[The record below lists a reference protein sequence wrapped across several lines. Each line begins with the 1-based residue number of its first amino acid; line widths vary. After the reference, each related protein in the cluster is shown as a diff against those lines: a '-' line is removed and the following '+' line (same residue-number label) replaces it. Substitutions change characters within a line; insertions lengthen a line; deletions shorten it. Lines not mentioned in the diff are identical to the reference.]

1 MQRTFTRLL
10 FLGTVFFSVQSYGQF
25 APYYTHYMLN
35 KLAYN
40 PATAGEKDA
49 ICISGLSHTQWL
61 GQVAQD
67 PSGFDLANSDATN
80 PGVNPTTQTISIT
93 APILKNRN
101 LGVGFVAINDKIGYL
116 TTLYLRGSLAYKHG
130 FGRRLPAGNK
140 RGYTYDQTLSI
151 GMDFGMVNLTQD
163 GEKYIPIDPND
174 PRIPRIK
181 VSDGSFDIGAGIYYT
196 NQSLF
201 DGFYTGISMA
211 HLTKPVVTAEN
222 AFSFSTDRYIHFL
235 AGSEHDLGSI
245 ALLPSVMVRT
255 LGGAGVQ
262 VDLSARVR
270 VGQKLVLGAGVR
282 SRDAIYLMLGYYIKN
297 NLYAGY
303 SYDFNALS
311 PSTLGYTKAGTHEI
325 FISYCFDLS
334 IKIEPKPLK
343 PRYNVRYLE
352 GYTL

>member
-49 ICISGLSHTQWL
+49 ICVNALSHTQWL
-61 GQVAQD
+61 GQSAQD
-67 PSGFDLANSDATN
+67 PSGFDLGNSTATN
-80 PGVNPTTQTISIT
+80 SRVNPTTQSISIT
-93 APILKNRN
+93 APILKNKN
-101 LGVGFVAINDKIGYL
+101 LGLGFVAVNDKIGYL
-116 TTLYLRGSLAYKHG
+116 STLYLRGSVAYKHG
-130 FGRRLPAGNK
+130 FGRKIPSDNA
-140 RGYTYDQTLSI
+140 RGYNYDQTLSI

-163 GEKYIPIDPND
+163 GSKYMPIDPTD
-174 PRIPRIK
+174 PQIPNTK
-181 VSDGSFDIGAGIYYT
+181 VSDGSFDLGAGIYYS

-201 DGFYTGISMA
+201 NGFYTGISMA

-222 AFSFSTDRYIHFL
+222 AFSFTTERYIHFL

-245 ALLPSVMVRT
+245 SLLPSVMVRT
-255 LGGAGVQ
+255 LGGGGVQ
-262 VDLSARVR
+262 VDLSARAKM
-270 VGQKLVLGAGVR
+270 GQKLVLGAGVR
-282 SRDAIYLMLGYYIKN
+282 SGDAIYLMLGYYIKN

-311 PSTLGYTKAGTHEI
+311 SSTLKYTKAGTHEI
-325 FISYCFDLS
+325 FISYCFDMS
-334 IKIEPKPLK
+334 FTPPIKTVK

-352 GYTL
+352 GYSY

>member
-49 ICISGLSHTQWL
+49 ICINGLSHTQWL
-61 GQVAQD
+61 GQSAQD
-67 PSGFDLANSDATN
+67 PSGFDLGNSTATN

-101 LGVGFVAINDKIGYL
+101 LGLGFVAINDKIGYIN
-116 TTLYLRGSLAYKHG
+116 TLYLRGSVAYKHG
-130 FGRRLPAGNK
+130 FGRRLPSDNA
-140 RGYTYDQTLSI
+140 RGYTFDQTLSI
-151 GMDFGMVNLTQD
+151 GMDFGMINLTQD
-163 GEKYIPIDPND
+163 GTKYKPINPND
-174 PRIPRIK
+174 PLIPAVK
-181 VSDGSFDIGAGIYYT
+181 VSQGTFDVGAGIYYS

-201 DGFYTGISMA
+201 DGFYSGISMA
-211 HLTKPVVTAEN
+211 HLTAPVITSAG

-235 AGSEHDLGSI
+235 AGSEHNLGSI
-245 ALLPSVMVRT
+245 SLLPSVLVRT

-262 VDLSARVR
+262 VDLSARAR
-270 VGQKLVLGAGVR
+270 MGQKLIVGAGLR
-282 SRDAIYLMLGYYIKN
+282 SGDAIYLMLGYYIKN

-311 PSTLGYTKAGTHEI
+311 ANTLRYTKAGTHEI
-325 FISYCFDLS
+325 FLSYCFDLS
-334 IKIEPKPLK
+334 FERPPYSPK

-352 GYTL
+352 GYSY